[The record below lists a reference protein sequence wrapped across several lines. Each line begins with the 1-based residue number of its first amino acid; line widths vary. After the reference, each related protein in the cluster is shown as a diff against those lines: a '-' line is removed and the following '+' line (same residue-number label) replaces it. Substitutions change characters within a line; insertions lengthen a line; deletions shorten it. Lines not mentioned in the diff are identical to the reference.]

1 MLTEYRFRWVS
12 LQIQNLFD
20 PDRMMLEEDIITE
33 LGRLPKT
40 LSDLYD
46 IAYQRITTAGPKSR
60 ALAERALKW
69 LLCANRTLQTSE
81 FIAAVSVDPE
91 GRCVKISNSDLL
103 NICSN
108 MVVLDVELD
117 IYRFAHLSVREYL
130 ESRDEYVDVKLNEL
144 ATERCLGTY
153 FSEADE
159 VPHTTLEK
167 ALNQTL
173 RPYASLYWPIHLLNA
188 GGDNVSPLVIDK
200 VKHFIFGNGA
210 ISFCFES
217 WSLDAIELG
226 RSLKREDPLKEKL
239 RTALLPAKPPFPGS
253 LPLFLGCTFG
263 WAFVIEHL
271 SQLGFD
277 GWDQRNN
284 AGSTGLQI
292 ASRYGYTAVLRLLLE
307 KGADAKSKG
316 PYGKTALHKAATYG
330 HEDVVR
336 QLLMHG
342 ADVESMDRDCTTA
355 LHRAAGNGHVTVA
368 RLLLAFGAKMEAKG
382 TYGKTALYLAVQNLH
397 EAVVRL
403 LLENGADANTQSND
417 GNTAL
422 NSAAISGHKGIT
434 KLLLEKLSNAD
445 FKDRNGKTA
454 LEVAAWGSYEVI
466 MRLLLQHGADVEA
479 KGKYGE
485 SALYRAVW
493 NGQEAIVRLLLE
505 HGADV
510 TAKSNSGETVLYR
523 AIDAGH
529 EGIVRLL
536 LAHATDDVVES
547 WSDLLQKSAFEGKQV
562 SEEMKNRVKEH
573 RPDQKTYSPV
583 DFQFLN
589 LIGKG
594 IPVQITTKGRARRC

>member
-12 LQIQNLFD
+12 LQIQNLFN
-20 PDRMMLEEDIITE
+20 PDRMMLEEDIIAE

-40 LSDLYD
+40 LADLYD
-46 IAYQRITTAGPKSR
+46 IAYQRITTAGPSSR

-81 FIAAVSVDPE
+81 FIAAVSVDPA

-103 NICSN
+103 NVCSN

-153 FSEADE
+153 VSGADE
-159 VPHTTLEK
+159 APHSSLVI
-167 ALNQTL
+167 ALNHTF
-173 RPYASLYWPIHLLNA
+173 RSYAALYWPIHLLNA
-188 GGDNVSPLVIDK
+188 GGDNVSPPVVDK
-200 VKHFIFGNGA
+200 MKCFIFGNGTN
-210 ISFCFES
+210 SPCFDS
-217 WSLDAIELG
+217 WSSDAIELG
-226 RSLKREDPLKEKL
+226 RSLKRENPLKEKL
-239 RTALLPAKPPFPGS
+239 RAALLPAKPPFPGS
-253 LPLFLGCTFG
+253 LPFFLGCTFG
-263 WAFVIEHL
+263 WAFIIEHL
-271 SQLGFD
+271 SHLGFD
-277 GWDQRNN
+277 SWDQPNN
-284 AGSTGLQI
+284 AGSSGLQI
-292 ASRYGYTAVLRLLLE
+292 ASRYGHAAVLRLLLE
-307 KGADAKSKG
+307 RGADAKSKG
-316 PYGKTALHKAATYG
+316 PYGKTALYKAATYG
-330 HEDVVR
+330 HVDVAR

-342 ADVESMDRDCTTA
+342 ADVESMDQDWTTA
-355 LHRAAGNGHVTVA
+355 LHRAAGNGHVTVVQ
-368 RLLLAFGAKMEAKG
+368 LLLAFGAQIEAKG
-382 TYGKTALYLAVQNLH
+382 TYGKTAVYIAVQNLH

-403 LLENGADANTQSND
+403 LLENGADATTRSSD

-422 NSAAISGHKGIT
+422 NSAATAGHEGIT
-434 KLLLEKLSNAD
+434 KLLLEEWLNANFRD
-445 FKDRNGKTA
+445 SNGKTA
-454 LEVAAWGSYEVI
+454 LEVAAWGGHEAV

-479 KGKYGE
+479 KGRYGE

-536 LAHATDDVVES
+536 LAHATYGVVES

-562 SEEMKNRVKEH
+562 SEEMKNRVIMH
-573 RPDQKTYSPV
+573 RPDQKVYSPA
-583 DFQFLN
+583 DFQVLQ
-589 LIGKG
+589 LIGEG
-594 IPVQITTKGRARRC
+594 IPV